1 MIATGNHL
9 RFTIRCALQHAP
21 GRVPCKKSEMFD
33 YPSGFLPRQKATSP
47 DKGRHGCGANPG
59 DIGRCGG
66 RGNIA
71 SGRLIAAPTLTR
83 HCMNTPL
90 RGNIASGRL
99 IAAPTLTRPCEGDLG
114 GVWREEGENFLFL
127 FLSLRQKSKIF
138 ASLIRG
144 RLSAAVGRGKAKK
157 KALRVSAAPCM

>member
-83 HCMNTPL
+83 
-90 RGNIASGRL
+90 
-99 IAAPTLTRPCEGDLG
+99 PCEGDLG

>member
-21 GRVPCKKSEMFD
+21 
-33 YPSGFLPRQKATSP
+33 
-47 DKGRHGCGANPG
+47 
-59 DIGRCGG
+59 
-66 RGNIA
+66 
-71 SGRLIAAPTLTR
+71 
-83 HCMNTPL
+83 
-90 RGNIASGRL
+90 
-99 IAAPTLTRPCEGDLG
+99 TLTRPCEGDLG
-114 GVWREEGENFLFL
+114 GVWWEEGENFLLL